1 MAVEQAI
8 VALQVQ
14 GGAEVSAE
22 ADRIVANLT
31 ALEAAA
37 KRAEAAAEAAENAAK
52 EAETAARALSTEI
65 THTFA
70 ALSHVAHLA
79 RRITRE
85 LGAGKD
91 SKLESGLEIL
101 GGGLSGA
108 VQGARLGSIFGP
120 LGTAIGAAGG
130 GLLGEYAAAD
140 AVEKRILEHNRRIE
154 EQERRRLA
162 KDRDERLVDELL
174 RQVGLVKLDNHN
186 FGPRQVP

>member
-1 MAVEQAI
+1 MGVEQAI

-22 ADRIVANLT
+22 ADRIVVKLD
-31 ALEAAA
+31 ALERAA
-37 KRAEAAAEAAENAAK
+37 KRAEDAAQAAENAAK
-52 EAETAARALSTEI
+52 DAEAAARALSTEI
-65 THTFA
+65 TKTFSQ
-70 ALSHVAHLA
+70 LAHLA
-79 RRITRE
+79 HTAKHIAHE
-85 LGAGKD
+85 LGVGRD
-91 SKLESGLEIL
+91 SKLGGAIEIL

-130 GLLGEYAAAD
+130 GLLGEYAAHE

-162 KDRDERLVDELL
+162 KDRDERLVEELL
-174 RQVGLVKLDNHN
+174 RQVGLVKLDNHH